1 MKEIPG
7 LSYDEVNGSPTID
20 SENSLYMIPF
30 WKNEEYFSNI
40 DSRSKFITSVKQK
53 VRSSERYS
61 AYKKYLIEKI
71 GLDHCAV
78 HKNITSLDVELEMH
92 HGPIFILEDYINI
105 VINYFLIKKWKITT
119 LIIASQ
125 VLKEHEDNM
134 IQVVM
139 LSPTAHEE
147 VEARNVFIHPNQAWG
162 RLDLFIKKY
171 KDAIGLDLREK
182 YNRYI
187 DRCMMSE
194 SDDYGLFKLNS
205 QLWEKKETTTGWD
218 EI

>member
-1 MKEIPG
+1 
-7 LSYDEVNGSPTID
+7 
-20 SENSLYMIPF
+20 
-30 WKNEEYFSNI
+30 
-40 DSRSKFITSVKQK
+40 
-53 VRSSERYS
+53 
-61 AYKKYLIEKI
+61 
-71 GLDHCAV
+71 
-78 HKNITSLDVELEMH
+78 
-92 HGPIFILEDYINI
+92 
-105 VINYFLIKKWKITT
+105 
-119 LIIASQ
+119 
-125 VLKEHEDNM
+125 
-134 IQVVM
+134 M